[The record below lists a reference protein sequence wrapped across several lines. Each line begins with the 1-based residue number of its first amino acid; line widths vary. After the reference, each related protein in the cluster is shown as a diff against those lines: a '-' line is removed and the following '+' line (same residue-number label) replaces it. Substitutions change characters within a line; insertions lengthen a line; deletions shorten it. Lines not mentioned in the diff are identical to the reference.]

1 MARPAPVTGGR
12 ELCWDGCVNV
22 RDLGGLG
29 RVRPRAVVRM
39 EAPTRLS
46 EDGWKAVW
54 AYGVRTVVDLRNS
67 DERETDRAPR
77 PSGLTTV
84 HVPLDPVGSPF
95 YERWTKIDNL
105 GSPLHYPALLAEHP
119 EPVVAAVRTIATAAP
134 GCVVFHCAGGKDR
147 TGLLALVLL
156 TLAGA
161 TPEEIIADHLLTY
174 DRMKQRYAGLGFRD
188 QLTTVTELLA
198 ARNTTIEAS
207 LTSTITSLTMPG
219 FLLDNGLS
227 DTELAALHARL
238 TATRQDHA
246 SAGSPVGDER
256 GVLFAPRPEAG

>member
-1 MARPAPVTGGR
+1 MSAALDTVPCSGRSRCQPRAGVARLATVTGAG

-29 RVRPRAVVRM
+29 QVRPRAVVRM

-46 EDGWKAVW
+46 ENGWKAAW
-54 AYGVRTVVDLRNS
+54 AYGVRTVVDLRNP
-67 DERETDRAPR
+67 DEREPDLAPR
-77 PSGLTTV
+77 PAGLTTV
-84 HVPLDPVGSPF
+84 DAPLDPVGTPF
-95 YERWTKIDNL
+95 YEQWTKIDNL
-105 GSPLHYPALLAEHP
+105 GSPLHYPAMLAEHP
-119 EPVVAAVRTIATAAP
+119 KPVVAAVRTIANAAP

-161 TPEEIIADHLLTY
+161 APDEIIADYLLTY
-174 DRMKQRYAGLGFRD
+174 DRMKQRYDELGFRD

-207 LTSTITSLTMPG
+207 LTSTITSLKMPG

-227 DTELAALHARL
+227 DTELAALRARL
-238 TATRQDHA
+238 TI
-246 SAGSPVGDER
+246 
-256 GVLFAPRPEAG
+256 